1 MAVAK
6 NGSSKFGTVSI
17 GVDSKSRYHVF
28 AGVDSSARLGNR
40 VIQREQIPRAAV
52 ASGLWQDE
60 IQLLVF
66 GEGTHIHGSCSLQI
80 GELGLVRR
88 GYGVGARCRR
98 GDPMRELCR

>member
-17 GVDSKSRYHVF
+17 GDDSKSRYHVF
-28 AGVDSSARLGNR
+28 AGVNSISR
-40 VIQREQIPRAAV
+40 
-52 ASGLWQDE
+52 
-60 IQLLVF
+60 F

>member
-28 AGVDSSARLGNR
+28 AGVNSISR
-40 VIQREQIPRAAV
+40 
-52 ASGLWQDE
+52 
-60 IQLLVF
+60 F

-80 GELGLVRR
+80 DELGWCGAGTEWGRDVD
-88 GYGVGARCRR
+88 VGTQCANCA
-98 GDPMRELCR
+98 GDIGRSG